1 VPVIT
6 PAQTNFTAGELSPR
20 LFGREDI
27 ARYAAG
33 VAELENW
40 RVMPHGGADR
50 RTGLR
55 FVAEVKD
62 SAKRVRLLPFEY
74 SVEQA
79 YVLELGDAY
88 MRVYKDGGQVEVS
101 PGSPYEISTPFAEA
115 ALFELQRAQTA
126 DVMYIAHKD
135 YYPRKLTRT
144 GHTSWTLAQVPFV
157 DGPYLP
163 ANTTGITITPSAT
176 TGTITLTASSAVFNA
191 GHAPVGG
198 EPGALWRIT
207 HGAASGYVRITAV
220 ASGTSATAVVLSN
233 LSATTATSSWREG
246 AWSSYRGFPRAVAFF
261 EQRLYFGGTS
271 YQPQTLWGSAV
282 GAYED
287 HTPGVAD
294 DDPVNYTIASQK
306 QTAIQ
311 WLESKDVLFIGTA
324 SAEFTA
330 GDPTAPLTPTNVR
343 IVPQTTYGSTYL
355 QPVRVSSVV
364 LFVQRSR
371 RKLRE
376 MAFEFR
382 DDAYRAQDVSLL
394 AEHITAGGL
403 VQLDY
408 AQEPDSIVWAVRA
421 DGVLLGL
428 TYDREQ
434 EVLAWQ
440 RHTTDGEFESVAS
453 IPVSAASGTEGYDQT
468 WVVVRRTVNG
478 TQRRYIEYLTE
489 RFDLLDDITEAF
501 FVDSGLTYDGPA
513 TSVLSGLTHL
523 EGKEVAILGDGA
535 VQPRRTVSGGSIT
548 LERPASKAAV
558 GLPYRSIMKT
568 LPGVVGAPAG
578 NTAQGRAKSWGDV
591 KARVHRTVGLMID
604 GERVTTRSAADPMD
618 TALEPFTGIKEV
630 QLDGWDTEAQLVVE
644 QDLPL
649 PATVLALFGTLQ
661 VTDL

>member
-1 VPVIT
+1 MPVIT
-6 PAQTNFTAGELSPR
+6 PAQTNFTAGEISPR

-33 VAELENW
+33 VAEMENW

-50 RTGLR
+50 RTGTR
-55 FVAEVKD
+55 WVSEVKD
-62 SAKRVRLLPFEY
+62 STKRVRLLPFEY

-79 YVLELGDAY
+79 YVLELGDGY

-101 PGSPYEISTPFAEA
+101 PGVPYEIATPFTEA

-135 YYPRKLTRT
+135 FYPRKLTRA
-144 GHTSWTLAQVPFV
+144 GHTSWTIAPVPFV

-163 ANTTGITITPSAT
+163 ANATGITITPSAT
-176 TGTITLTASSAVFNA
+176 TGTVTLNASASIFNA
-191 GHAPVGG
+191 GHAPVGS

-207 HGAASGYVRITAV
+207 HGGTSGYVRITAV
-220 ASGTSATAVVLSN
+220 ASGTSATALVLSA
-233 LSATTATSSWREG
+233 LGAATATSTWREG
-246 AWSSYRGFPRAVAFF
+246 AWSSFRGFPRAVAFF
-261 EQRLYFGGTS
+261 EQRLYFGGNS
-271 YQPQTLWGSAV
+271 FQPQTLWGSAV

-343 IVPQTTYGSTYL
+343 IVPQTTYGSAYL

-364 LFVQRSR
+364 LFVQRSK

-408 AQEPDSIVWAVRA
+408 AQEPDSIVWAVRS

-434 EVLAWQ
+434 EVLAWA
-440 RHTTDGEFESVAS
+440 RHTTDGLFESCAS
-453 IPVSAASGTEGYDQT
+453 IPVSAASGTEGFDQT
-468 WVVVRRTVNG
+468 WVVVQRTVNG
-478 TQRRYIEYLTE
+478 TQRRYVEYLTE
-489 RFDLLDDITEAF
+489 RFDLLDDITDAF
-501 FVDSGLTYDGPA
+501 FVDSGLTYAGPA
-513 TSVLSGLTHL
+513 TSILSGLSHL
-523 EGKEVAILGDGA
+523 EGKQVAILGDGA
-535 VQPRRTVSGGSIT
+535 AQPLRTVSGGSIT
-548 LERPASKAAV
+548 LERPVSKAAV
-558 GLPYRSIMKT
+558 GLPYTSKMVT
-568 LPGVVGAPAG
+568 LPGVVGAPPG
-578 NTAQGRAKSWGDV
+578 NTAQGRAKSWGGV
-591 KARVHRTVGLMID
+591 KVRLDRTVALIIG
-604 GERVTTRSAADPMD
+604 GERITTRSAADAMD
-618 TALEPFTGIKEV
+618 TALQPFSGIKEV
-630 QLDGWDTEAQLVVE
+630 QLDGWDTEAQLTVE

-649 PATVLALFGTLQ
+649 PATVLALFGTQQ